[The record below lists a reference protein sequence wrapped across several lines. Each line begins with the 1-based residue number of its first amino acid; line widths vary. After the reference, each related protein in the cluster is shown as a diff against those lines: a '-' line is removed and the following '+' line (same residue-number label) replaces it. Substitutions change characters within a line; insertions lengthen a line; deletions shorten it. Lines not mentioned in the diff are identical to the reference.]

1 MDYAGGILRL
11 RVPPAGSRKDN
22 IYDHPPGS
30 DYITTQGLE
39 PEMTEVYRAIYHKL
53 EVIGVLSVS
62 EYDVI
67 KNDPLTPLYI
77 DRLAPDRYA
86 IARNRVVDGIM
97 VPDPDMEIRVDH
109 ERKLA
114 EPLTYQDQKCR
125 KVVYPEPGSV
135 NLTIKNELVTY
146 LDRWL
151 TGMINDGY
159 RRN

>member
-1 MDYAGGILRL
+1 
-11 RVPPAGSRKDN
+11 
-22 IYDHPPGS
+22 
-30 DYITTQGLE
+30 
-39 PEMTEVYRAIYHKL
+39 MTEVYGGIYRKL
-53 EVIGVLSVS
+53 DLIGVLSVS

-86 IARNRVVDGIM
+86 IARNREVDGVI

-109 ERKLA
+109 GKKFA
-114 EPLTYQDQKCR
+114 EPLTYQDQNGR
-125 KVVYPEPGSV
+125 KVVYPEPGKV

-146 LDRWL
+146 LDSWL
-151 TGMINDGY
+151 TEMINDGY

>member
-1 MDYAGGILRL
+1 MQGDKPGYECHRRVAGRITFMIIPLIRL
-11 RVPPAGSRKDN
+11 YNHTRTE
-22 IYDHPPGS
+22 H
-30 DYITTQGLE
+30 
-39 PEMTEVYRAIYHKL
+39 EMTEMYGAIYHKL
-53 EVIGVLSVS
+53 DVIGVLSVS

-86 IARNRVVDGIM
+86 IARNRVVDGVM

-109 ERKLA
+109 DRKFA

-151 TGMINDGY
+151 TEMINDGY

>member
-1 MDYAGGILRL
+1 
-11 RVPPAGSRKDN
+11 
-22 IYDHPPGS
+22 
-30 DYITTQGLE
+30 
-39 PEMTEVYRAIYHKL
+39 MTEVYGAIYNKL

-86 IARNRVVDGIM
+86 IARNRIVDGVMI
-97 VPDPDMEIRVDH
+97 PDPDMEIRVDH
-109 ERKLA
+109 ENKLA
-114 EPLTYQDQKCR
+114 EPLTFQDQQGR
-125 KVVYPEPGSV
+125 KVVYPEPGKV
-135 NLTIKNELVTY
+135 NLSIKNELVTF

-151 TGMINDGY
+151 TEMINDGY